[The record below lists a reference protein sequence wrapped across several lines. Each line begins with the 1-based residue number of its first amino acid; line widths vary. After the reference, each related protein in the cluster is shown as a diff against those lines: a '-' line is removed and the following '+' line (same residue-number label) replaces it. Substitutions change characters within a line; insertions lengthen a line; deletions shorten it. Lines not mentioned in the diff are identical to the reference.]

1 MSVTPELV
9 KKLAYLARLEIKD
22 DELAAMTRD
31 MEQLVALADRL
42 AALDLSQTP
51 PMDHVLPVMNVLRD
65 DAEPVAFP
73 REEALSC
80 APKTVDGCFAVP
92 RVVE

>member
-51 PMDHVLPVMNVLRD
+51 PMDHAARNERAARRRGARGIPARGS
-65 DAEPVAFP
+65 A
-73 REEALSC
+73 
-80 APKTVDGCFAVP
+80 
-92 RVVE
+92 

>member
-51 PMDHVLPVMNVLRD
+51 PMDHVLPRANVLRD
-65 DAEPVAFP
+65 DAEPVEFP
-73 REEALSC
+73 REQALSG
-80 APKTVDGCFAVP
+80 APEAVDGCFTVP